1 MSGEERNQ
9 RLVCPLIKREDYVK
23 NREIGRKSQ
32 LIRAVGLGYA
42 SYLRKSGTVADA
54 ENVIY
59 R

>member
-9 RLVCPLIKREDYVK
+9 RLVCLLIKREDYVK
-23 NREIGRKSQ
+23 NREIKKSQ
-32 LIRAVGLGYA
+32 LIRAVGLAYA

-54 ENVIY
+54 QNVIY